1 MAYTLGC
8 HPSQDASGHKWRF
21 RLGFPTRNITT
32 ILVSWAG
39 GTQKPSYSKQV
50 VRSFM
55 ISFGLPDDAPGSW
68 ISLKRWISRLSAG
81 VFQLLEF
88 APLVMKK
95 STSILVEL
103 QSFRGSTIQVG
114 HAQKFRRHYINI
126 FFATFFLGPRN
137 FETSHLVGGIC
148 IIYAL
153 YIYIYCK
160 IVYMSA
166 MNAFLVF
173 VCCTL
178 SVHTRTLQDKKGM
191 RLGPFAPLLKRCGQ
205 KSKRPTSPFF
215 FDRSVSQWWRC
226 FLFKNIIGGNAVLFW
241 AHLITGVIEDQT
253 IQHVWSFEGF
263 PLVWSIV
270 WVGTIR
276 KISFFVP
283 WYSP

>member
-1 MAYTLGC
+1 M
-8 HPSQDASGHKWRF
+8 
-21 RLGFPTRNITT
+21 
-32 ILVSWAG
+32 
-39 GTQKPSYSKQV
+39 
-50 VRSFM
+50 
-55 ISFGLPDDAPGSW
+55 
-68 ISLKRWISRLSAG
+68 
-81 VFQLLEF
+81 
-88 APLVMKK
+88 
-95 STSILVEL
+95 
-103 QSFRGSTIQVG
+103 
-114 HAQKFRRHYINI
+114 HYI
-126 FFATFFLGPRN
+126 
-137 FETSHLVGGIC
+137 C
-148 IIYAL
+148 I
-153 YIYIYCK
+153 IYIYCK

-276 KISFFVP
+276 KISFFCSLVFSIIRMLTWGDIP
-283 WYSP
+283 DAALCHIFVAYGWKPTDMWSHNWLF